1 MQNNGKEILIG
12 TWAWGSGYNGSSMI
26 FGNKQDE
33 KILTD
38 AFNMAVKSGFLKWD
52 TAAVYG
58 MGSCEM
64 LLGKLIKGNDDI
76 YISTKYFP
84 GKKYKHEALIKSYE
98 ESMERLGRKT
108 ADLFWIHVP
117 NNLEE
122 NLKEAIPLI
131 KDGRIGSIGISNVS
145 LDHINLAEKV
155 LSEENIKLGAVQNHF
170 SLLRNDQQNIIDY
183 CNSKGIM
190 YCAYMVL
197 EQGALSGNYNAA
209 NHFPL
214 FSMRNL
220 SFPKSKFKKI
230 EGLLNTMKEIAD
242 GYGIDRSQIPILWAM
257 SKGAVPIVGVT
268 KPKHVEKLASAIN
281 VSLTPE
287 DIFRIEKEAA
297 GTGIRQQGTWEPQ

>member
-1 MQNNGKEILIG
+1 MQNNRKDVMIG
-12 TWAWGSGYNGSSMI
+12 TWAWGSGYNGSSMV

-33 KILTD
+33 IALAE
-38 AFNMAVKSGFLKWD
+38 AFDMAVNSGFLKWD

-58 MGSCEM
+58 MGSCEK
-64 LLGKLIKGNDDI
+64 LLGKLIMGNDDI

-84 GKKYKHEALIKSYE
+84 EKKYKHGALIKSFN

-108 ADLFWIHVP
+108 ANLFWIHVP

-131 KDGRIGSIGISNVS
+131 KDGCIGSIGISNVS
-145 LDHINLAEKV
+145 LDHIKFAESILAK
-155 LSEENIKLGAVQNHF
+155 ENIKLGAIQNHF
-170 SLLRNDQQNIIDY
+170 SLLRNDQQKIIDY
-183 CNSKGIM
+183 CNSRGIT

-209 NHFPL
+209 HHFPL

-220 SFPKSKFKKI
+220 SFPKAKFKKI
-230 EGLLNTMKEIAD
+230 EGLLNTMKDIAD
-242 GYGIDRSQIPILWAM
+242 GYGIDQSQIPILWAM

-268 KPKHVEKLASAIN
+268 KPKHVEKLAAAIT
-281 VSLTPE
+281 VSLTSE
-287 DIFRIEKEAA
+287 EISRIEKEAA
-297 GTGIRQQGTWEPQ
+297 GTGIRQQGYWEPQ